1 MRPAKSAQGWD
12 LTFTTNYLGP
22 FVLTDAL
29 APHLLDGAS
38 IVFVVSAVEDPE
50 CKPANVLGMLAA
62 ATYLRRRALRTNGS
76 KEAPV
81 CRAQTPMLPRSSARL
96 PPQWSLP
103 AKFHDYTSMLSNPV
117 SLQGPDLHA
126 MQILSSV
133 SYSARCSGGSL
144 RSSSTRST
152 PERAARLLTRILL
165 NDDGKTG
172 MYYDEKGEPMFAST
186 QVRSP
191 KFTAHVVAETRAMLA
206 AEAGFQQSGHESQ
219 RVGTGSK
226 RSSSTER
233 EARRM

>member
-1 MRPAKSAQGWD
+1 MRGGRYISAETSAKGEWKQGGSS
-12 LTFTTNYLGP
+12 LPGA
-22 FVLTDAL
+22 DAYATSKQCL
-29 APHLLDGAS
+29 
-38 IVFVVSAVEDPE
+38 
-50 CKPANVLGMLAA
+50 LAA
-62 ATYLRRRALRTNGS
+62 AMEFAREIPRLHINAVEPGI
-76 KEAPV
+76 
-81 CRAQTPMLPRSSARL
+81 TPGTGLATRCKYCLPFPIRPGAHVV
-96 PPQWSLP
+96 PPFV
-103 AKFHDYTSMLSNPV
+103 KY
-117 SLQGPDLHA
+117 
-126 MQILSSV
+126 
-133 SYSARCSGGSL
+133 
-144 RSSSTRST
+144 RST
-152 PERAARLLTRILL
+152 PERAARLLTQILL